1 MHLWQDQAV
10 EAVEMS
16 YKWSS
21 FGEEVGGGS
30 MHSRVEGEA
39 FSIYIPNPG
48 SRTAGALSFFL
59 ILSHFCSRWHGPG
72 HYKSPCWNGPI
83 NASCPQDRTGTPLC
97 GSCAAGFLQT
107 LGKRKKKSASRC
119 ISYSPGNRTAN
130 LTPDCQWNNFGS
142 EWLPPRSCESHF
154 TFILHGPSCSSLQG
168 NEALRSLWRLGVC
181 EQLWS
186 FCASHPAL
194 QTAAWSA
201 VQLLL
206 IPSFLVSWFWQ
217 RNTNYLVPATL
228 GAGRSKSRSP
238 LVSEV
243 GQDPVG
249 QLQFIVWGFFKQ
261 GEN

>member
-142 EWLPPRSCESHF
+142 ERLPPRSCESHTRPELFEPAGKRSSAELVEIGGLWAAVIFLCF
-154 TFILHGPSCSSLQG
+154 TPRSADSSL
-168 NEALRSLWRLGVC
+168 VC
-181 EQLWS
+181 
-186 FCASHPAL
+186 CTIIAHP
-194 QTAAWSA
+194 
-201 VQLLL
+201 V
-206 IPSFLVSWFWQ
+206 IPGFLV
-217 RNTNYLVPATL
+217 LA
-228 GAGRSKSRSP
+228 K
-238 LVSEV
+238 
-243 GQDPVG
+243 
-249 QLQFIVWGFFKQ
+249 KH
-261 GEN
+261 